1 MLIERNE
8 NKKDALPAVVR
19 AACSPKR
26 APKSFKENQGQL
38 NTKEL
43 LAKTSKAS
51 PADPGLPSDDLI
63 TAETNKIANDYLK
76 KILAHELTKCPENFR
91 RDFLPQHRFGWEIRA
106 RMVA

>member
-8 NKKDALPAVVR
+8 NKKEVLPAVAR
-19 AACSPKR
+19 LACSPKR
-26 APKSFKENQGQL
+26 APKSFKENQGQV

-43 LAKTSKAS
+43 LAKASKAPLVES
-51 PADPGLPSDDLI
+51 SLPSDDLR

-76 KILAHELTKCPENFR
+76 KILANELSKCPENFR

-106 RMVA
+106 RMVV